1 MIGRGASGTVISS
14 KWFRRTAAFKF
25 VEIGAQKFQ
34 QTKKDGLKTLDEKL
48 PEMISINSK
57 KVSFYGH
64 YR

>member
-1 MIGRGASGTVISS
+1 MVQKEGRL
-14 KWFRRTAAFKF
+14 KF